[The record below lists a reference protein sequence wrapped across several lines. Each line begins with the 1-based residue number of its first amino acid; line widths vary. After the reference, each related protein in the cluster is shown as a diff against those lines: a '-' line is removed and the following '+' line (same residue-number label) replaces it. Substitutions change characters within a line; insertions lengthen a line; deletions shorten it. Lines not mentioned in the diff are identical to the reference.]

1 MRTLLFNS
9 LLLISVTLSAQSQPM
24 SISLFFE
31 KADYNLSPAQQLQLE
46 EFKEL
51 TIDSGY
57 NAIFLKGYADIDGS
71 DKSNLELSQYRVT
84 AVQQYLSNSKYLI
97 ESKFYGEKEAIN
109 KNKTEEQKSLNRRV
123 DVIFWTN
130 YALAQKKKKPQIY
143 TFAPNRTIEF
153 TAAEGTKIKIPANSL
168 VYEEGGQVPL
178 GDIQIEITEFYSLM
192 DIIDNKLATISNGQL
207 LISDGMINI
216 EASRN
221 GKDLRLQGG
230 ATMEVG
236 FAEREENDGFGLY
249 YANANNNGDIAN
261 WVPAVDPSA
270 IDKEWVIHGSKL
282 FISDTIEKWRSKF
295 DYNNFGQRI
304 KVTDHWE
311 ETKGKWMDTLMIDKT
326 INKNKIILQATK
338 LGWINCDQIYMKEN
352 APTINL
358 IVETGPVVGS
368 EIVMIFN
375 DKKAMIAPTKNAM
388 GKLQFDNVPKGENV
402 TIAGVGSGEGKLYF
416 TKKEFV
422 TADENITLN
431 FEETTIKNIQDQLA
445 GYN

>member
-1 MRTLLFNS
+1 MRTFFFYS

-31 KADYNLSPAQQLQLE
+31 KADYFLSPAQQLQLQ

-51 TIDSGY
+51 TLDSGY

-71 DKSNLELSQYRVT
+71 DESNLELSKNRVT
-84 AVQQYLSNSKYLI
+84 AVQQFLNNGKYLI

-130 YALAQKKKKPQIY
+130 YKLSQKKKKSQIY
-143 TFAPNRTIEF
+143 TFAPNKTIEF
-153 TAAEGTKIKIPANSL
+153 TAAEGTKIKIPGNAL
-168 VYEEGGQVPL
+168 VYEEGGSVPL
-178 GDIQIEITEFYSLM
+178 GDIQIEITEYYSMM
-192 DIIDNKLATISNGQL
+192 DIIDNKLSTTYNGQL
-207 LISDGMINI
+207 IISDGMINI
-216 EASRN
+216 EATRN
-221 GKDLRLQGG
+221 NKQLRLKGG
-230 ATMEVG
+230 ETMEVG
-236 FAEREENDGFGLY
+236 FAEREENDGFGIFY
-249 YANANNNGDIAN
+249 GNENGNGDVAN
-261 WVPAVDPSA
+261 WTPAVNPSM
-270 IDKEWVIHGSKL
+270 IDKEWTIHGYKL
-282 FISDTIEKWRSKF
+282 FLTDTTEKWRSKF

-326 INKNKIILQATK
+326 INTNKIILQATK

-352 APTINL
+352 ATTIDL
-358 IVETGPVVGS
+358 IVETGAVIGS

-375 DKKAMIAPTKNAM
+375 DKKAMIAPTRNAM

-402 TIAGVGSGEGKLYF
+402 TIAGIGSGDGKLYF

-422 TADENITLN
+422 TSAENVTLN
-431 FEETTIKNIQDQLA
+431 FEETTIKNIQDQLS